1 MAASKR
7 LTGRFANYTSLL
19 MLKALHCIFM
29 YTAEDMQMGLYIRDD
44 GVNALADRLAG
55 LTGQSKTQ
63 AVREAIELRLKALRT
78 PETLCEHVAQLQAR
92 ARAAGIVAD
101 GATDKALMDDLSGDL

>member
-1 MAASKR
+1 MAAP
-7 LTGRFANYTSLL
+7 LTSGAER
-19 MLKALHCIFM
+19 CIFS
-29 YTAEDMQMGLYIRDD
+29 AANEDMQMGLYIRDD

-63 AVREAIELRLKALRT
+63 AVREAIEMRLRTLRT
-78 PETLCEHVAQLQAR
+78 PDDLRTRVADLQAR

-101 GATDKALMDDLSGDL
+101 GSSDKGLMDELSGGL